1 MADQTLKNLQEA
13 FAGESQANRRYLAF
27 AVKAEEEG
35 FTNLARM
42 FRAIARSETIH
53 AHNHLKNMGEV
64 KSSLENVEAAHQGET
79 DEFTSMYP
87 MFMDQAKRDTN
98 NNALKSF
105 FWANEAEKIHADFF
119 DKAMTSL
126 KEGQDVQV
134 DNLHICSVC
143 GNTFEGEPPEKCPI
157 CGAGKEA
164 FEQVE

>member
-1 MADQTLKNLQEA
+1 MGDQTLKNLKEA

-53 AHNHLKNMGEV
+53 AHNHLKNLGAV
-64 KSSLENVEAAHQGET
+64 KSSLENVEEAYQGET
-79 DEFTSMYP
+79 DEFSSMYP

-98 NNALKSF
+98 NDALKSF

-119 DKAMTSL
+119 DKALKTL
-126 KEGQDVQV
+126 KEGNDVQV
-134 DNLHICSVC
+134 ADLHICSVC
-143 GNTFEGEPPEKCPI
+143 GYTVEGEPPAKCPL

-164 FEQVE
+164 FETIE